1 MQELLANL
9 QAAGQQ
15 LQVCN
20 FIRAEPRH
28 MFFFSNFPEPLF
40 LYNTPKAA
48 YESNGGEFAHG
59 MAAYESND
67 GICH

>member
-1 MQELLANL
+1 
-9 QAAGQQ
+9 
-15 LQVCN
+15 
-20 FIRAEPRH
+20 

-48 YESNGGEFAHG
+48 YESNGDEFAHG

>member
-20 FIRAEPRH
+20 FTRAEPRH
-28 MFFFSNFPEPLF
+28 MFFFNFPEPLF

-48 YESNGGEFAHG
+48 YESNGVEFAHG
-59 MAAYESND
+59 MAACGSND